1 MIIFINKNNRKV
13 RVINKH
19 LLNRLKKHAALE
31 LFRVN
36 FLGTTVS

>member
-1 MIIFINKNNRKV
+1 MKTSTTRRDRKV

-19 LLNRLKKHAALE
+19 LLNRLKTHAALE

-36 FLGTTVS
+36 FQGTTVR

>member
-1 MIIFINKNNRKV
+1 MKTYTAKTDRKV

-19 LLNRLKKHAALE
+19 LLNRLKRHAALE

-36 FLGTTVS
+36 FQGTTVR

>member
-1 MIIFINKNNRKV
+1 MKRFIDKKNRKV

-19 LLNRLKKHAALE
+19 LLNKLKRHAALE

-36 FLGTTVS
+36 FQ

>member
-1 MIIFINKNNRKV
+1 MKTFTDRKNRKV
-13 RVINKH
+13 RVINKR

-36 FLGTTVS
+36 FQ